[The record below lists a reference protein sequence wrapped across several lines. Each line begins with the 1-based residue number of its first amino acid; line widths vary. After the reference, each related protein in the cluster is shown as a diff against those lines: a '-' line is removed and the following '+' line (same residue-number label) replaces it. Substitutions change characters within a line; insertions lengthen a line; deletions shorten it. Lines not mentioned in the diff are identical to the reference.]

1 MTEQKKVS
9 VIRGELT
16 YADKVIEKMIGI
28 ALESVDGLLEVSG
41 GFFANLK
48 DKLVNSD
55 KPTTGVNVEVG
66 KNQVAVD
73 LSIIAEYKKHLPTIY
88 KDMKAIIESEV
99 KAMTDL
105 DVVEVNVEVVD
116 IKTRE
121 QYEADSV
128 SLQDKVTDA
137 GSSAVGFTTA
147 QVDKVSKG
155 VKDFKSD
162 KEPRVI

>member
-1 MTEQKKVS
+1 
-9 VIRGELT
+9 
-16 YADKVIEKMIGI
+16 
-28 ALESVDGLLEVSG
+28 
-41 GFFANLK
+41 
-48 DKLVNSD
+48 
-55 KPTTGVNVEVG
+55 
-66 KNQVAVD
+66 
-73 LSIIAEYKKHLPTIY
+73 
-88 KDMKAIIESEV
+88 
-99 KAMTDL
+99 MTDL

-147 QVDKVSKG
+147 QVDKVSMG
-155 VKDFKSD
+155 VKGFKSD